1 MRHSTPTLSWAL
13 SRLSTESVVLT
24 GLVGNIW
31 PGHDVS
37 LFSSI
42 MITRSATFLCML
54 FLSVLCVLAQSPGPE
69 EKEHNEKNALES
81 IEEESDGKIHIN
93 LSDELTQLLFATPK
107 VGPSKNTSQNYQK
120 QHGAKRTGYRIQV
133 FSDGH
138 NPSSLQARA
147 RARGNAIAA
156 RLPKYRGQVYT
167 FSRSPNW
174 YTTVGNFSSLSE
186 ANSAL
191 RELRRAFPSFASEMR
206 VVKSSI
212 VILK

>member
-1 MRHSTPTLSWAL
+1 MTTRIATL
-13 SRLSTESVVLT
+13 
-24 GLVGNIW
+24 
-31 PGHDVS
+31 
-37 LFSSI
+37 
-42 MITRSATFLCML
+42 LCIL
-54 FLSVLCVLAQSPGPE
+54 FLLPICAYTQSAEPVHQEQTEQNPI
-69 EKEHNEKNALES
+69 KT
-81 IEEESDGKIHIN
+81 IEQESDGKIRIN
-93 LSDELTQLLFATPK
+93 VSEELIQLILSTPK
-107 VGPSKNTSQNYQK
+107 VGPSKNTSQTSQR
-120 QHGAKRTGYRIQV
+120 QQGAKRTGYRIQV

-186 ANSAL
+186 ANAAL
-191 RELRRAFPSFASEMR
+191 KELRGAFPTYSSEMR